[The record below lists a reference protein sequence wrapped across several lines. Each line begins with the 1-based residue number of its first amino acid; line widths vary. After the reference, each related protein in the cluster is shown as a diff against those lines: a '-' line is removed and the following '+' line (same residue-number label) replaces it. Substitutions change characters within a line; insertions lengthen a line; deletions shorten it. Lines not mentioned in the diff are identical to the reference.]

1 MVNFFQ
7 RLWRHVTGETARQ
20 ERAEMRQVLSWFSV
34 NWKIGTLALATQGN
48 DRFG

>member
-1 MVNFFQ
+1 MKVHLLVAFVG
-7 RLWRHVTGETARQ
+7 LAIGLAARTF
-20 ERAEMRQVLSWFSV
+20 APGLSWFSV